1 MGKYQQPPIP
11 KGEAFGIFD
20 IENRVNML
28 KGCRGK
34 KFQTIQAFVAKKA
47 RKQWDKMSDEDK
59 QPYEHAWEQARV
71 RSNNRMQLH
80 LKAGGVFWA
89 SAATEYTPGLA
100 DGTHSL

>member
-11 KGEAFGIFD
+11 KGEAFGIFV

-47 RKQWDKMSDEDK
+47 KKQWDKMSDEDK
-59 QPYEHAWEQARV
+59 QPYEHAWEQ
-71 RSNNRMQLH
+71 
-80 LKAGGVFWA
+80 G
-89 SAATEYTPGLA
+89 
-100 DGTHSL
+100 